1 MCLVYELKKT
11 AGGTLMDRKALA
23 VRRVAAVFFMIFFF
37 AFSGLALAEVAGD
50 FSQRLTA
57 AREKV
62 DRVAE
67 YKLKGDPS
75 WEKDLKAVY
84 GELLG
89 LIKENRQSA
98 EAYYLT
104 ARCYYYNGSPRKAIK
119 AAKNAIK
126 IDASYVDGLVF
137 IGDMHAEIIKN
148 IIKNDFSTNLEGSI
162 HSDSRDATKVYEMA
176 LKVVGLSKEAEANIY
191 LKLGDL
197 NILHESPQRKNAARA
212 FWQKAAETLPEG
224 VAAKSAVERLN
235 KK

>member
-1 MCLVYELKKT
+1 
-11 AGGTLMDRKALA
+11 MDRKVKVVA
-23 VRRVAAVFFMIFFF
+23 RVAAVFFLMFVF
-37 AFSGLALAEVAGD
+37 AFSADAFAEVAGD
-50 FSQRLTA
+50 YGQRLSA

-67 YKLKGDPS
+67 FKLKGDPS

-84 GELLG
+84 GELLA

-104 ARCYYYNGSPRKAIK
+104 ARCYYYDGSPRKAIK

-126 IDASYVDGLVF
+126 IAPSYVDALVF
-137 IGDMHAEIIKN
+137 TGDMHTEIIRN
-148 IIKNDFSTNLEGSI
+148 IIRNEFSSNIEGAI
-162 HSDSRDATKVYEMA
+162 YSDSRDATKAYETA
-176 LKVVGLSKEAEANIY
+176 LKVVGLSKETEANIY

-197 NILHESPQRKNAARA
+197 NNLHESPQRKNAARE
-212 FWQKAAETLPEG
+212 FWEKASETAPESA
-224 VAAKSAVERLN
+224 VAKSALERLD

>member
-1 MCLVYELKKT
+1 MFLVCDLKKT

-23 VRRVAAVFFMIFFF
+23 VRRVVAVFFIVFFF
-37 AFSGLALAEVAGD
+37 AFSGLAFAEVAGD

-67 YKLKGDPS
+67 FKEKGDPS

-84 GELLG
+84 GELLA

-119 AAKNAIK
+119 AAKSAIK
-126 IDASYVDGLVF
+126 INPSYIDGLVL
-137 IGDMHAEIIKN
+137 IGDMHVEIIKN

-162 HSDSRDATKVYEMA
+162 HSDSRDATKAYETA

-197 NILHESPQRKNAARA
+197 NILHESPQRKNAARG
-212 FWQKAAETLPEG
+212 FWSKAVETAPEG
-224 VAAKSAVERLN
+224 VAAKTAAERL
-235 KK
+235 KKN